1 MSLTELVLPFLWK
14 NFFLEENWTVGK
26 NLFMWLLTLVVLSG
40 GNMLLANYIYM
51 SSISWQAFGHFLYY
65 TLGVGFFVYAIFNV
79 INYNRLVKRNEANAV
94 IMNAEIANDSVS
106 KSKFDHERMDHNT
119 PTKQTDDAFIIT
131 SENGR
136 EEVKFLMDDLLFIE
150 SADNYSKIICMYG
163 NKLQTSI
170 IRSSLKRVEE
180 QVKHPFLF
188 RCHRGYI
195 VNIKKVISVS
205 GNSQGYRLHL
215 YAVNETIPVSRNS
228 GKEFLEMLKTLS

>member
-1 MSLTELVLPFLWK
+1 MSLTELALPMAFQ
-14 NFFLEENWTVGK
+14 NFFIEENWTVGK
-26 NLFMWLLTLVVLSG
+26 NLCMWLFTLLVIST
-40 GNMLLANYIYM
+40 GNMLMANYIYR
-51 SSISWQAFGHFLYY
+51 SSISWQAFAHFLYY

-79 INYNRLVKRNEANAV
+79 INYNRLVKRNKADAV

-106 KSKFDHERMDHNT
+106 KSKTDVAVNEPIT
-119 PTKQTDDAFIIT
+119 PPIQADNAVIIT

-136 EEVKFLMDDLLFIE
+136 EAVKFLIDELLYIE
-150 SADNYSKIICMYG
+150 SADNYSKIISIKG
-163 NKLQTSI
+163 SKLQTSI

-180 QVKHPFLF
+180 QVKHPQLY

-215 YAVNETIPVSRNS
+215 NAVNETIPVSRNS
-228 GKEFLEMLKTLS
+228 GKEFLQMLKALS